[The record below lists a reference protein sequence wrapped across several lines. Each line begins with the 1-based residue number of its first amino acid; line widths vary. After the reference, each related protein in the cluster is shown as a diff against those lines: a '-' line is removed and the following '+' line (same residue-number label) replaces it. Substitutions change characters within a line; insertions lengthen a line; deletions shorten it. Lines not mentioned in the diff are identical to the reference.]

1 MSGELNELLKL
12 VNNVGIERE
21 LDGIKYYEYYK
32 GQYSMLRM
40 LNLEN
45 IISNKKFLDLL
56 EYVRKEHNRKSS
68 LYIPPI
74 FPMLDSIEFGLERIL
89 SESYKDRLT
98 KLDFV
103 YGKEFCSYNL
113 YMELLNE
120 IRKIYNITV
129 TPENQDTSLLGN
141 FENRNNNQE
150 SFDSRSINQENFDIR
165 GIRQE
170 NQEMNNLESQSFK
183 REPEIAQN
191 FRREPESKPK
201 EIKLD
206 LLNFFESSVEQ
217 ESSGSFFSLD
227 SKKNE
232 ENKKSDLGI
241 DIEKEIFCL
250 KDDSFKKDGLKKG
263 TLVFCSLLNTEIDN
277 NGICFDISMVVDG
290 MANKS
295 EAPREIFKVK
305 NYKEICINCSN
316 HKSI

>member
-12 VNNVGIERE
+12 VNNVSIERE

-56 EYVRKEHNRKSS
+56 EYIRKEHNRKSS

-89 SESYKDRLT
+89 KESYKDRLG

-103 YGKEFCSYNL
+103 YGKEFCSYNM

-129 TPENQDTSLLGN
+129 TTENQDTSLLGN

-150 SFDSRSINQENFDIR
+150 NQEI
-165 GIRQE
+165 
-170 NQEMNNLESQSFK
+170 NNLENQSFR
-183 REPEIAQN
+183 RESEIVQN
-191 FRREPESKPK
+191 FRREPEVKAK

-206 LLNFFESSVEQ
+206 LLNFFEDDDDHISTD
-217 ESSGSFFSLD
+217 SFFSLD
-227 SKKNE
+227 SKKSDE
-232 ENKKSDLGI
+232 KKKVNLEI

-250 KDDSFKKDGLKKG
+250 KDNSFNKEELKKG
-263 TLVFCSLLNTEIDN
+263 KLVFCSLLNTEIDN
-277 NGICFDISMVVDG
+277 NGVCFDISMVVDG
-290 MANKS
+290 MADKT
-295 EAPREIFKVK
+295 EAPREIFKIK
-305 NYKEICINCSN
+305 NYKEICMNCGN

>member
-12 VNNVGIERE
+12 VNNVSIERE

-89 SESYKDRLT
+89 KESYKDRLG

-103 YGKEFCSYNL
+103 YGKEFCSYNM

-129 TPENQDTSLLGN
+129 TSENQDISLLGN

-150 SFDSRSINQENFDIR
+150 TFENRSINQEN
-165 GIRQE
+165 QE
-170 NQEMNNLESQSFK
+170 VNKLDNQGFR
-183 REPEIAQN
+183 REPEITQN
-191 FRREPESKPK
+191 FRREPEVKSK

-206 LLNFFESSVEQ
+206 LLNFFESDENQGSTD
-217 ESSGSFFSLD
+217 SFFSLD
-227 SKKNE
+227 SKKND
-232 ENKKSDLGI
+232 ENKKINLEI

-250 KDDSFKKDGLKKG
+250 KDDSFKRDGLKKG

-277 NGICFDISMVVDG
+277 NGVCFDISMVVDG
-290 MANKS
+290 MADKS

-305 NYKEICINCSN
+305 NYKEICINCGN